1 MNRLKKPFKEWFGYN
16 RRERRA
22 TITLLIIATLL
33 LSVRHIV
40 AEQNEIPVLSA
51 LVSEPEPVRRDS
63 ILSGEVEQ
71 KVVKKQEVR
80 QPIRVEL
87 NSCDSATLVKL
98 PGIGPVFSARIIK
111 FRNLLGGYAD
121 KSQLLEVYGLPPETF
136 ERISSMV
143 TADTALIEKLQIN
156 RADYRTLVRHPYLT
170 PAEVSAILRYREA
183 IGFIDDMAT
192 LRKNNLITGEKV
204 ELLRYYISFD

>member
-51 LVSEPEPVRRDS
+51 LDSEPEPVRRDS

-121 KSQLLEVYGLPPETF
+121 KIQLLEVYGLPPETF